1 MFMKSIAIP
10 FICVILVFS
19 LWWLSILYTADTE
32 KDLLSVLSETHVA
45 ASVEDWEGTAM
56 SYRKF
61 IGLWQKYSTI
71 YSYYMNSADIDEIEL
86 AIKKCEGYIA
96 AKNKGL
102 ACGEISEI
110 MARLQQIHEGSLFS
124 AKNIL

>member
-1 MFMKSIAIP
+1 MKSIAIP

-32 KDLLSVLSETHVA
+32 KDLLPVLSEVRVS
-45 ASVEDWEGTAM
+45 ASEENWEGTAV
-56 SYRKF
+56 SYRDF
-61 IGLWQKYSTI
+61 IDLWQKYSTI

-86 AIKKCEGYIA
+86 SIKKCEGYIA

-102 ACGEISEI
+102 VCGEVSEI
-110 MARLQQIHEGSLFS
+110 AARLQQVHEGSLFS
-124 AKNIL
+124 VKNIL

>member
-1 MFMKSIAIP
+1 MKSIAIP

-71 YSYYMNSADIDEIEL
+71 YSY
-86 AIKKCEGYIA
+86 
-96 AKNKGL
+96 
-102 ACGEISEI
+102 
-110 MARLQQIHEGSLFS
+110 
-124 AKNIL
+124 